1 MPSVILRAT
10 TPVLILLLI
19 IVSIYA
25 LFRGH
30 NEPGGGF
37 VGGLLIAS
45 AFSLHVLAHDVP
57 STRRLLRIAPH
68 TLLGIGLSTIL
79 FSGIIGLCADGA
91 FLEGMWTT
99 VPIPGLGTVE
109 LGTPVLF
116 DLGVYIGV
124 MGMVLMII
132 FLTAEMNP

>member
-1 MPSVILRAT
+1 MPSVILRAV

-25 LFRGH
+25 LLRGH

-45 AFSLHVLAHDVP
+45 AFSLHVLAYDVP

-68 TLLGIGLSTIL
+68 TLLGLGLSTIL
-79 FSGIIGLCADGA
+79 LSGVIGLLAGSA
-91 FLEGMWTT
+91 FLEGQWMT
-99 VPIPGLGTVE
+99 VTVPGLGSIA

-116 DLGVYIGV
+116 DVGVYAAV
-124 MGMVLMII
+124 MGMVVMII
-132 FLTAEMNP
+132 FMTAEMSS